1 MSILVDVG
9 TRVVVQGITG
19 REGSVHAKSML
30 EYGTR
35 VVAGVTPGKGG
46 TTHLGFPVHDTVAEA
61 VRQEGADTAAI
72 FVPALAAAD
81 AIMEAADAGIGLIVC
96 VTEGIPILDTIR
108 VKAYLRGRA
117 TRLIGPNSPGLISPG
132 QSNVG
137 LIPGSIHRP
146 GPIGLISRAGT
157 LAYEAVQQL
166 TTLGLGQSTVVGIGA
181 DPVVG
186 LSFADVLTLFSDDP
200 NTAAVVLIGE
210 IGGRAEEDA
219 AALVS
224 QGYPKPVIAFI
235 AGQAA
240 PSGRRLGHAGAIV
253 SGRHGTAQE
262 KIGALWEA
270 GVLIA
275 PSPAEIGATVKGA
288 LLKGY

>member
-1 MSILVDVG
+1 MSILVDVR

-19 REGSVHAKSML
+19 HEGSVHAKSML

-46 TTHLGFPVHDTVAEA
+46 TTHLGFPVYDTVAEA
-61 VRQEGADTAAI
+61 VRQDGADTAAI

-81 AIMEAADAGIGLIVC
+81 SIMEAADAGIGLIVC
-96 VTEGIPILDTIR
+96 VTEGIPVLDMIR

-117 TRLIGPNSPGLISPG
+117 TRLVGPNTPGVISPG
-132 QSNVG
+132 QSKVG
-137 LIPGSIHRP
+137 LFPGSIHLP
-146 GPIGLISRAGT
+146 GRVGIISRAGT
-157 LAYEAVQQL
+157 LTYEAVYQL

-181 DPVVG
+181 DSVVG
-186 LSFADVLTLFSDDP
+186 LSFAHVLTLFRDDP
-200 NTAAVVLIGE
+200 NTTAVVLIGE

-219 AALVS
+219 AALIA

-240 PSGRRLGHAGAIV
+240 PPGRRLGHAGAIV

-275 PSPAEIGATVKGA
+275 PGPAEIGATVKGA

>member
-1 MSILVDVG
+1 VSILLDVG

-19 REGSVHAKSML
+19 QEGTVHAKSML

-46 TTHLGFPVHDTVAEA
+46 TTHLGFPVYDTVAEA
-61 VRQEGADTAAI
+61 VRQDGADATAI

-96 VTEGIPILDTIR
+96 ITEGIPILDTIR
-108 VKAYLRGRA
+108 VKAYLRGRT
-117 TRLIGPNSPGLISPG
+117 TRLIGPSTPGVISPG
-132 QSNVG
+132 QSMIG
-137 LIPGSIHRP
+137 LMPGSFHLP
-146 GPIGLISRAGT
+146 GRVGVISRSGT
-157 LAYEAVQQL
+157 LTYEAVRQL
-166 TTLGLGQSTVVGIGA
+166 TALGLGQSTVVGIGA

-186 LSFADVLTLFSDDP
+186 LSSAEVLALFRDDP

-210 IGGRAEEDA
+210 VGGRAEEDA

-224 QGYPKPVIAFI
+224 QGYPKPVVACVV
-235 AGQAA
+235 GQAA
-240 PSGRRLGHAGAIV
+240 PAGRRLGHAGAII

-262 KIGALWEA
+262 KIEALWEA

-275 PSPAEIGATVKGA
+275 PNPAEIGATVKSA

>member
-1 MSILVDVG
+1 VSILVDVRS
-9 TRVVVQGITG
+9 RVVVQGITG
-19 REGSVHAKSML
+19 REGSVHARNML

-35 VVAGVTPGKGG
+35 IVAGVTPGKGG

-81 AIMEAADAGIGLIVC
+81 AILEAADAGVGLIVC
-96 VTEGIPILDTIR
+96 VSEGIPVLDMIR
-108 VKAYLRGRA
+108 VKALLRGRA
-117 TRLIGPNSPGLISPG
+117 TRLIGPNSPGVISPG
-132 QSNVG
+132 QSSVG
-137 LIPGSIHRP
+137 LMPGAIHLP
-146 GPIGLISRAGT
+146 GPIGVVSRAGT
-157 LAYEAVQQL
+157 LTFEAVQQL

-186 LSFADVLTLFSDDP
+186 LSFADTLALFRDDP
-200 NTAAVVLIGE
+200 TTAAVVLIGE

-219 AALVS
+219 AALIA
-224 QGYPKPVIAFI
+224 QGYPKPVIAFV

-240 PSGRRLGHAGAIV
+240 PPGRRLGHAGAVI
-253 SGRHGTAQE
+253 SGRAGTAQD

-270 GVLIA
+270 GALIA
-275 PSPAEIGATVKGA
+275 PSPAEIGAAVKSA